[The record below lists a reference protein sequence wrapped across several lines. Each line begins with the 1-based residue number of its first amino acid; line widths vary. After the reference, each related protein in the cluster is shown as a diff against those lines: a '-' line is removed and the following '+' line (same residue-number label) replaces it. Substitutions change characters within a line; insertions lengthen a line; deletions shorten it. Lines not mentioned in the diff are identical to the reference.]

1 MLRILNTENLKKWES
16 ALSLCNVLFC
26 FVDLLTMKENSGAR
40 KDPVGYPRN
49 EWFYLND
56 NAMEDDEEKRKN
68 EM

>member
-1 MLRILNTENLKKWES
+1 
-16 ALSLCNVLFC
+16 
-26 FVDLLTMKENSGAR
+26 MKENSGAR